1 MQARQLG
8 LSFVK
13 YHGLGNDFVIINNL
27 DDEIA
32 LSKEQIS
39 FICHRNFGVGADGL
53 IFARQSKVADY
64 FMDYYN
70 SNGSIAEMCGNG
82 IRCYAKYLFD
92 ENITDKETINIETRA
107 GILSIDL
114 VFSDDSSITKTA
126 IGAKVDMGI
135 PILDAEKVP
144 VRPDMV
150 VLDES
155 GFEKMEETVDTRIV
169 NGLFDVNGT
178 SLRATCVSMGNPHC
192 ITFVDDTTNAPV
204 HSLGSAVETSDY
216 FPQKTN
222 VEFAKIISR
231 NEIELRVWER
241 GCGETLACGTGACA
255 TLVAGVL
262 NDKTNR
268 SAVVHLPGGN
278 LNIEWLS
285 NNHIIMEG
293 PATRVF
299 TGNLFLELPAV
310 L

>member
-1 MQARQLG
+1 MPNSRLKIGFA
-8 LSFVK
+8 K

-27 DDEIA
+27 NDDIS
-32 LSKEQIS
+32 LSEKQIS
-39 FICHRNFGVGADGL
+39 YICHRNFGIGADGL
-53 IFARQSKVADY
+53 IFARRSKVADY

-70 SNGSIAEMCGNG
+70 SDGSIAEMCGNG

-107 GILSIDL
+107 GTLSIDL
-114 VFSDDSSITKTA
+114 LFSGDSAAIKTA
-126 IGAKVDMGI
+126 VGAKVDMGM
-135 PILDAEKVP
+135 PILDAEKIP

-150 VLDES
+150 MLNKD
-155 GFEKMEETVDTRIV
+155 GPEKMVEVVDTHIV
-169 NGLFDVNGT
+169 NGLFDISGT
-178 SLRATCVSMGNPHC
+178 SFRATCVSMGNPHC

-204 HSLGSAVETSDY
+204 HSLGPAVETSDY

-255 TLVAGVL
+255 TLVASVL
-262 NDKTNR
+262 NDKTDR
-268 SAVVHLPGGN
+268 SAVVHLPGGD
-278 LNIEWLS
+278 LSIEWLS
-285 NNHIIMEG
+285 NNHIIMAG